1 MDQKIRV
8 MLVDDHPLV
17 RVGFLRLL
25 ESESDIEIVAEAET
39 GREAFELFRQHLPDV
54 VVLDLVMPTG
64 FEQQSEDIQ
73 SQANGGLEALRRI
86 RCFDDSAR
94 VLVLTGKEGGS
105 FPSHVLQAGA
115 QGFMTK
121 RSAPEEL
128 GRAIREVYARRR
140 YISAGVELPD
150 VSQDPVK
157 QLTRREFQVFSQL
170 AEGVSVA
177 DIARAMNLSPKTVHA
192 HRANI
197 FRKLN
202 VASNAEIVHMAIR
215 NGIVE
220 A

>member
-17 RVGFLRLL
+17 RVGFIRLL
-25 ESESDIEIVAEAET
+25 ESEPGIEVVAEAET
-39 GREAFELFRQHLPDV
+39 GRDAFELYKHHLPDV

-64 FEQQSEDIQ
+64 YEKDREETH

-86 RCFDDSAR
+86 RVFDDTAR

-105 FPSHVLQAGA
+105 FPSHVMQAGA
-115 QGFMTK
+115 IGFMTK

-128 GRAIREVYARRR
+128 GKAIRSVFARKRF
-140 YISAGVELPD
+140 IPADIDLPD
-150 VSQDPVK
+150 AAQDPVK
-157 QLTRREFQVFSQL
+157 QLTRREFQVFSML
-170 AEGVSVA
+170 AEGISVSDVA
-177 DIARAMNLSPKTVHA
+177 KSMNLSPKTIHA

-197 FRKLN
+197 FRKLDLS
-202 VASNAEIVHMAIR
+202 SNAEVVHLAIR
-215 NGIVE
+215 SGIVE